1 MMIVLLITG
10 AYKIT
15 SFDISL
21 RSFMSGLLLLGLL
34 GLSLTPAIK
43 KLNLRTGDFV
53 YAAMIVAF
61 DMAARVWH
69 RS

>member
-15 SFDISL
+15 SFDITL

-43 KLNLRTGDFV
+43 
-53 YAAMIVAF
+53 
-61 DMAARVWH
+61 
-69 RS
+69 